1 MTFTQAVKTCLKKY
15 ADFQGRASRSEY
27 WWFFLFN
34 LLAGFAL
41 GFFLGL
47 LNSTL
52 LIEETTSVMI
62 LASFQLLIFL
72 PILAVKVRRLH
83 DNGRSGW
90 NILWGFTVIGTF
102 FPLLY
107 WYIKKGDA
115 SANKYGE
122 ASE

>member
-27 WWFFLFN
+27 WWFFLFS
-34 LLAGFAL
+34 LLVGVILNILGYALISEEAGQ
-41 GFFLGL
+41 
-47 LNSTL
+47 
-52 LIEETTSVMI
+52 VMG
-62 LASFQLLIFL
+62 AVANLIFFI
-72 PILAVKVRRLH
+72 PTLAVTVRRLH

-102 FPLLY
+102 FSLLY